1 MDEYHVIYVHHT
13 VYCDI
18 HNPVNVVKAIS
29 KVFCMC
35 CDINLHENNYSMG
48 HLKAHSVQKPVNQ
61 NLSDLSMSKSDLTYN
76 QGVHSREKPCQCCIY
91 DLKVYYNMSNTN
103 VNSAVVQTN
112 EITYK
117 CILCDKGVLI
127 KSNSNYNQVMHTG
140 ERPYQYCV
148 CDISVYNRS
157 NDNVNKAIFHT
168 KEITYKGSIC
178 EKGRLIKSNL
188 NYNQGAHTGERPY
201 QCCVCDISV
210 YYMSNTNSYRTI
222 FQTKE
227 ITHNCIICD
236 NCIQINCI
244 CGLSA
249 CHRSNMNV
257 NITIIQTREK
267 PCQCIMCEKSVLRKS
282 DSNATKEL
290 TQKRSYISAKYVTYT
305 YTTKCNH
312 MGFMKLRKSISHRRS
327 KK

>member
-1 MDEYHVIYVHHT
+1 
-13 VYCDI
+13 
-18 HNPVNVVKAIS
+18 
-29 KVFCMC
+29 
-35 CDINLHENNYSMG
+35 
-48 HLKAHSVQKPVNQ
+48 
-61 NLSDLSMSKSDLTYN
+61 
-76 QGVHSREKPCQCCIY
+76 
-91 DLKVYYNMSNTN
+91 MSNTN

-127 KSNSNYNQVMHTG
+127 KSNSNYNQVIHTG
-140 ERPYQYCV
+140 ERPYQCCV